1 MEIKKLRLDR
11 GLTQREVAQ
20 RTGMTTHAVLRY
32 EQGLYEHLSPNLTAY
47 YATLIVGAT
56 PEMIQRTYTQDRIL
70 KQQYANEHFNSLPP
84 LSIRAGEHPFLTFR
98 KYITQRAVGK
108 DSRMAFCILL
118 ALNPAVVYTY
128 DMGKQPTMPSLIR
141 EGLLNAGVGEA
152 YLQGLMQ
159 LGEIWYERNG

>member
-11 GLTQREVAQ
+11 GLTQREVANA
-20 RTGMTTHAVLRY
+20 TGMTTHAVLRY
-32 EQGLYEHLSPNLTAY
+32 EQGLYEHLSPALANY
-47 YATLIVGAT
+47 YAELTDDS
-56 PEMIQRTYTQDRIL
+56 PENIQLAYLADRHFTQFN
-70 KQQYANEHFNSLPP
+70 ASEHFNSLPP

-98 KYITQRAVGK
+98 KYVTQRAVGK

-128 DMGKQPTMPSLIR
+128 DMGKQPTMPHLIR

>member
-20 RTGMTTHAVLRY
+20 HTGMTTHAVLRY
-32 EQGLYEHLSPNLTAY
+32 EQGLYEHLSPALANY
-47 YATLIVGAT
+47 YAELTDDS
-56 PEMIQRTYTQDRIL
+56 PENIQLAYLADRHCTQFN
-70 KQQYANEHFNSLPP
+70 ASEAFNSLPP
-84 LSIRAGEHPFLTFR
+84 LSIRAGGHPFLTFR
-98 KYITQRAVGK
+98 RYITQRAVGK

-128 DMGKQPTMPSLIR
+128 DMGKQPTMPALIKQ
-141 EGLLNAGVGEA
+141 GLLNAGVGEA

>member
-20 RTGMTTHAVLRY
+20 HTGMTTHAVLRY
-32 EQGLYEHLSPNLTAY
+32 EQGLYEHLSPALADY

-56 PEMIQRTYTQDRIL
+56 PEMIQRTYTTDRIL
-70 KQQYANEHFNSLPP
+70 TQQYASEHFNSLPP
-84 LSIRAGEHPFLTFR
+84 LTIRAGEHPFLTFR
-98 KYITQRAVGK
+98 KYITTRAVGK

-141 EGLLNAGVGEA
+141 EGLAGAGVGEA

>member
-1 MEIKKLRLDR
+1 MKTIRLNA
-11 GLTQREVAQ
+11 GKTQREVASE
-20 RTGMTTHAVLRY
+20 TNMTTHAVLRY
-32 EQGLYEHLSPNLTAY
+32 EQHLYEHLSPNLAKY
-47 YATLIVGAT
+47 YASLSPDPRTNAQR
-56 PEMIQRTYTQDRIL
+56 IQEQYTAARLQI
-70 KQQYANEHFNSLPP
+70 QFNAAEYFQSLPP

-98 KYITQRAVGK
+98 KYITTRAVGK

>member
-1 MEIKKLRLDR
+1 MKTIRLNA
-11 GLTQREVAQ
+11 GKTQREVANE
-20 RTGMTTHAVLRY
+20 TNMTTHAVLRY
-32 EQGLYEHLSPNLTAY
+32 EQHLYESLSPNLATY
-47 YATLIVGAT
+47 YANLADTIPVLIQSQYHQERLA
-56 PEMIQRTYTQDRIL
+56 IQSDASEY
-70 KQQYANEHFNSLPP
+70 FNSLPP

-98 KYITQRAVGK
+98 KYITTRAVGK

>member
-1 MEIKKLRLDR
+1 MKTIRLNA
-11 GLTQREVAQ
+11 GKTQREVANE
-20 RTGMTTHAVLRY
+20 TNMTTHAVLRY
-32 EQGLYEHLSPNLTAY
+32 EQHLYEHLSPNLAKY
-47 YATLIVGAT
+47 YASLVPGLNAQRVQEQYTAARLQ
-56 PEMIQRTYTQDRIL
+56 IQFN
-70 KQQYANEHFNSLPP
+70 AAEHFNSLPP
-84 LSIRAGEHPFLTFR
+84 LTIRAGEHPFLTFR
-98 KYITQRAVGK
+98 KYITTRAVGK

>member
-1 MEIKKLRLDR
+1 MIKTLRLTR

-20 RTGMTTHAVLRY
+20 HTGMTTHAVLRY
-32 EQGLYEHLSPNLTAY
+32 EQGLYEHLSPALTNY
-47 YATLIVGAT
+47 YATLIADAT

-70 KQQYANEHFNSLPP
+70 KQQYAREYFQSLPP

-98 KYITQRAVGK
+98 KYITTRAVGK

-128 DMGKQPTMPSLIR
+128 DMGKQPTMPALIKQ
-141 EGLLNAGVGEA
+141 GLLHAGVGEA